1 MKITTKNPVVEE
13 VKAAFEREPR
23 INIHHYPISIEF
35 NKGNLVLEGEVEHI
49 IAKKMAVE
57 VAQGLPGVKKVEDR
71 LWVTPA
77 MRMEDGEIADH
88 VRDAL
93 FQEPELKKCAI
104 RVKSNGEAI
113 IRESEENNCGSI
125 QVTVTQGVVV
135 LDGEVISLT
144 HKRLVGVLAW
154 WVPGSRNVVNN
165 LVVVPPEEDADH
177 EVTDAVR
184 LALEKDRF
192 INEDQIKVST
202 RKGEVVLSGLV
213 PDETERA
220 MAEFDAWYVY
230 GVKKVTN
237 NIKVG

>member
-1 MKITTKNPVVEE
+1 MKITTTNPVVDEE
-13 VKAAFEREPR
+13 KAAFEHEPR
-23 INIHHYPISIEF
+23 INLHHYPISIEF

-49 IAKKMAVE
+49 IAKKKAVE
-57 VAQGLPGVKKVEDR
+57 LAKALPGVKKVEDR

-77 MRMEDGEIADH
+77 MQMGDGEIADH

-93 FQEPELKKCAI
+93 FQEPELQKCGI
-104 RVKSNGEAI
+104 KVKANGQVI
-113 IRESEENNCGSI
+113 TREPMENNCGNVEI
-125 QVTVTQGVVV
+125 TVSHGVVV
-135 LDGEVISLT
+135 LGGEVISLT

-165 LVVVPPEEDADH
+165 LVVAPPEEDADH

-184 LALEKDRF
+184 LILEKDRF
-192 INEDQIKVST
+192 INEDQIKVIT
-202 RKGEVVLSGLV
+202 RKGAVTLTGLV

-230 GVKKVTN
+230 GVQKVVN
-237 NIKVG
+237 KIKVG